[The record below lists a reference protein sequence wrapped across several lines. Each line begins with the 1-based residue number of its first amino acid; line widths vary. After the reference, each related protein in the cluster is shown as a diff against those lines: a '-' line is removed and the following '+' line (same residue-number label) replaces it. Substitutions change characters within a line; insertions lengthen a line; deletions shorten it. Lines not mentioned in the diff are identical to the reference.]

1 MTATSPAA
9 RRGRR
14 TVTSGVPATAG
25 AAARGRDRAAVDGPV
40 DAGSGTRNQS
50 ASLRR
55 GVALLGYVRDHAGAG
70 RGVKL
75 TELAEDLSLSKSSVL
90 RLAAPLIEADLLAR
104 DRETGAFRLGHGAL
118 RLGQAYLSRLD
129 LRTIAAVHANQLMR
143 ATNHTV
149 HLVVYDAPH
158 VVYVD
163 KVENETSV
171 RMASRVG
178 SRAPAYRTG
187 VGKAILA
194 WLPPAALDEVLAGG
208 LVARTPY
215 TITDP
220 DRLRAELARI
230 RERGFAVDDREN
242 EPEVRCVAA
251 PIFDHTDTVAG
262 ALSVSGL
269 SFRLTAAR
277 VRELGPLVAQAAR
290 RISAEMGAT
299 R

>member
-1 MTATSPAA
+1 MDA
-9 RRGRR
+9 
-14 TVTSGVPATAG
+14 VPTG
-25 AAARGRDRAAVDGPV
+25 
-40 DAGSGTRNQS
+40 RNQS

-55 GVALLGYVRDHAGAG
+55 GLALLGYVRDHAGDG
-70 RGVKL
+70 RGVDL
-75 TELAEDLSLSKSSVL
+75 SRLAQDLSLSKSSVL
-90 RLAAPLIEADLLAR
+90 RLATPLIEADLLAR

-129 LRTIAAVHANQLMR
+129 LRGVAAPHAHQLMR
-143 ATNHTV
+143 ATGHTV

-163 KVENETSV
+163 KVENETNV

-178 SRAPAYRTG
+178 SRAPAHSTG

-194 WLPPAALDEVLAGG
+194 WLPPEGLDEVLAGP
-208 LVARTPY
+208 LVAATPY

-220 DRLRAELARI
+220 DRLRAELTRV
-230 RERGFAVDDREN
+230 RGRGYAVDDREN
-242 EPEVRCVAA
+242 EPEVRCVASA
-251 PIFDHTDTVAG
+251 IFDHTDSVAA

-269 SFRLTAAR
+269 SSRLTTAR
-277 VRELGPLVAQAAR
+277 VRELGPLVAGAAG
-290 RISAEMGAT
+290 RISEQLGAS

>member
-1 MTATSPAA
+1 MTSRLANSGGLIDGPPAA
-9 RRGRR
+9 
-14 TVTSGVPATAG
+14 
-25 AAARGRDRAAVDGPV
+25 
-40 DAGSGTRNQS
+40 RNQS

-55 GVALLGYVRDHAGAG
+55 GVTLLGYVRDHAGAG
-70 RGVKL
+70 RGVSL
-75 TELAEDLSLSKSSVL
+75 TQLANDLSLSKSSVL
-90 RLAAPLIEADLLAR
+90 RLAAPLIEVDLLAR

-129 LRTIAAVHANQLMR
+129 LRTVAAPHAYQLMR

-163 KVENETSV
+163 KVENEANV

-178 SRAPAYRTG
+178 SRAPAHRTG

-194 WLPPAALDEVLAGG
+194 WLPAAALDEALAGE
-208 LVARTPY
+208 LAASTPNS
-215 TITDP
+215 ITDP
-220 DRLRAELARI
+220 RRLRAELARI
-230 RERGFAVDDREN
+230 RERGYAVDDREN

-251 PIFDHTDTVAG
+251 PIFDHADAVAA

-269 SFRLTAAR
+269 SSRLSTAR
-277 VRELGPLVAQAAR
+277 VRELGPMVARTAR
-290 RISAEMGAT
+290 QISWEMGAT